1 MGWSDG
7 AQVMDEVWTEV
18 VPFIPKKE
26 QEDVAMK
33 LVKIFEDNDADT
45 IASESEY
52 PILRKASRA
61 MNDSVDDDND
71 DDGDE
76 D

>member
-1 MGWSDG
+1 MGWSNG
-7 AQVMDEVWTEV
+7 AQIMDEVWTEV

-26 QEDVAMK
+26 QEDLAMK
-33 LVKIFEDNDADT
+33 LVKIFEDEDADT
-45 IASESEY
+45 IGSESEY

-61 MNDSVDDDND
+61 MNHHPHDDE